1 MESYD
6 KRGEKFVAFDL
17 EIVSHNTTYS
27 DRPKATQ
34 HTATGPR
41 QHNRSQSPLL
51 FFYNMSSSKTNYKA
65 LSEILMA
72 NLTVDGL
79 KKTIKLRHPSMSLQG
94 NKEDLQ
100 KRLAD
105 AEGLS
110 LAHSYSS
117 PCNTATAAAPKAKST
132 TSAKI
137 KSKSKPVKL
146 PPGVTGIPEIDARVD
161 ERIAEYNASR
171 MKKTKKTPSS
181 TSTGNKKSY
190 KCTHC
195 NKRYTSKVHD
205 VTDLTEGLCRKC
217 AVDEGYIIDCEY
229 CSKKNVPEYYG
240 NYCDGCWKAG
250 CNTHFPGNE
259 GEGPNFCVNCK

>member
-1 MESYD
+1 
-6 KRGEKFVAFDL
+6 
-17 EIVSHNTTYS
+17 
-27 DRPKATQ
+27 
-34 HTATGPR
+34 
-41 QHNRSQSPLL
+41 
-51 FFYNMSSSKTNYKA
+51 MSSSKTNYKA

-79 KKTIKLRHPSMSLQG
+79 KKTIKSRHPSMSVQG

-105 AEGLS
+105 AEGLTLPS
-110 LAHSYSS
+110 GTSS
-117 PCNTATAAAPKAKST
+117 IST
-132 TSAKI
+132 TPTSTEAKTKNLYTAQFASLKI
-137 KSKSKPVKL
+137 GDI
-146 PPGVTGIPEIDARVD
+146 PGIDPEIKKRFDNY
-161 ERIAEYNASR
+161 EASR
-171 MKKTKKTPSS
+171 MKKTKKAPSS
-181 TSTGNKKSY
+181 TSTGTSNKKSY

-259 GEGPNFCVNCK
+259 GEGPNFCINCKY

>member
-1 MESYD
+1 
-6 KRGEKFVAFDL
+6 
-17 EIVSHNTTYS
+17 
-27 DRPKATQ
+27 
-34 HTATGPR
+34 
-41 QHNRSQSPLL
+41 
-51 FFYNMSSSKTNYKA
+51 MSSSKTNYKA

-79 KKTIKLRHPSMSLQG
+79 KKTIKSRHPSMSVQG

-105 AEGLS
+105 AEGLNLPTGTPS
-110 LAHSYSS
+110 VPTTTS
-117 PCNTATAAAPKAKST
+117 AAAQKVKSTTVSAKSKTKTKAKAKS
-132 TSAKI
+132 
-137 KSKSKPVKL
+137 VKL

-181 TSTGNKKSY
+181 TSTGNKKSS

-259 GEGPNFCVNCK
+259 GEGPNFCINCKY